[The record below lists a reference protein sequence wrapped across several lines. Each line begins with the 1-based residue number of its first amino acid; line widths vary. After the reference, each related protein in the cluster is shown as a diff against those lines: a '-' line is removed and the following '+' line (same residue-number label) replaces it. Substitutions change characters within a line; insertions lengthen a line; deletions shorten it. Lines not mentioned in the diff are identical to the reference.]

1 MPDDAPK
8 PGSELAN
15 LLYSSDQRAARR
27 RLPWMVAGA
36 VLLVLMGAVVLWRW
50 TDGEAA
56 NMPGYVTQPVT
67 RGSLLVTVTATGTLE
82 PTNQVDVGSEL
93 SGTIARVLVDFNDR
107 VTRGQVLAEL
117 DTRKLADQT
126 ERTRA
131 SLAAARARV
140 AQARATAD
148 ETERNLH
155 RLTDLREKS
164 GGTLPSAAD
173 LDAAR
178 AAAARAQADLQ
189 SATAA
194 VAEAAAAL
202 RANENDLS
210 KGAIRSP
217 VDGVVLK
224 RTVEPGQTVAASFQ
238 APVLF
243 TLAEDLKRMT
253 LKVAVAEADVGPV
266 APGQSA
272 TFTVDAWPGQRF
284 NATVTQVQYGSN
296 VVDNVVTYP
305 TELQVVNDDLRLR
318 PGMTATAEVRVDERH
333 DVWLVPNAALRFAP
347 AQAEDQG
354 RRRSFTLV
362 PQMPRRPTAQRG
374 SARSDDG
381 TRQLWVLRTGTP
393 QPITVRVGATD
404 GRFTE
409 VSGDDIK
416 AGLEV
421 ITEGPAATP

>member
-8 PGSELAN
+8 PGSELAK
-15 LLYSSDQRAARR
+15 LLHSSDPRAVRR
-27 RLPWMVAGA
+27 SLPWVVAGV
-36 VLLVLMGAVVLWRW
+36 VLLAVAAVVLWRW
-50 TDGEAA
+50 SGREAA
-56 NMPGYVTQPVT
+56 GRPGYVTQAVT

-93 SGTIARVLVDFNDR
+93 SGTVARVLVDFNDR

-117 DTRKLADQT
+117 DTRKLAEQT

-148 ETERNLH
+148 EMERNLR
-155 RLTDLREKS
+155 RLSDLHEKS
-164 GGTLPSAAD
+164 GGTLPSASD

-194 VAEAAAAL
+194 VAEATAAL

-217 VDGVVLK
+217 VEGVVLK

-253 LKVAVAEADVGPV
+253 LKVDVAEADVGPV
-266 APGQSA
+266 ATGQSA

-284 NATVTQVQYGSN
+284 EATVTQVQYGSN

-305 TELQVVNDDLRLR
+305 TELRVVNDDLRLR
-318 PGMTATAEVRVDERH
+318 PGMTATAELRVDERH

-347 AQAEDQG
+347 AQAEGQG
-354 RRRSFTLV
+354 QRRSFTLV
-362 PQMPRRPTAQRG
+362 PQMPRRRTAQRNNSYG
-374 SARSDDG
+374 DDG
-381 TRQLWVLRTGTP
+381 TRQLWVLRAGTP

-409 VSGDDIK
+409 VSGADIK
-416 AGLEV
+416 EGLEV

>member
-8 PGSELAN
+8 PGSELAS
-15 LLYSSDQRAARR
+15 LLHSTGLQTTRR
-27 RLPWMVAGA
+27 RLPLVVAGV
-36 VLLVLMGAVVLWRW
+36 VLLGALVLWRW
-50 TDGEAA
+50 PGREAGDA
-56 NMPGYVTQPVT
+56 PGYVTQPVT
-67 RGSLLVTVTATGTLE
+67 RGSLVVTVTATGTLE

-93 SGTIARVLVDFNDR
+93 SGTVVRVLVDFNDR

-131 SLAAARARV
+131 NLASARARV
-140 AQARATAD
+140 AQTRATAD
-148 ETERNLH
+148 ETARNLR
-155 RLTDLREKS
+155 RLTDLYDKS
-164 GGTLPSAAD
+164 GGTLPSASD

-178 AAAARAQADLQ
+178 AAAARAHADLQ

-194 VAEAAAAL
+194 VAEASAAL
-202 RANENDLS
+202 RANESDLA

-224 RTVEPGQTVAASFQ
+224 RSVEPGQTVAASFQ

-253 LKVAVAEADVGPV
+253 LRVDVAEADVGPV
-266 APGQSA
+266 ASGQSA

-284 NATVTQVQYGSN
+284 DATVTQVQYGSK

-305 TELQVVNDDLRLR
+305 TELQVMNDDLRLR
-318 PGMTATAEVRVDERH
+318 PGMTATAELRVDERN
-333 DVWLVPNAALRFAP
+333 DVWLVPNAALRFTP
-347 AQAEDQG
+347 AETAGADQ
-354 RRRSFTLV
+354 RRSFTLV
-362 PQMPRRPTAQRG
+362 PQMPRRRTAQRNNNHG
-374 SARSDDG
+374 DDG
-381 TRQLWVLRTGTP
+381 TRQLWVLKAGAP

-404 GRFTE
+404 GKLTE
-409 VSGDDIK
+409 ISG
-416 AGLEV
+416 AGVNKDLEV